1 MKLYIVIPALNC
13 LELTKQTIESIKA
26 NIPATI
32 LLIDNASTDGIPRYG
47 EMMNNQ
53 EIGYGNILKYIR
65 NNDRK
70 SVAQSWNQGI
80 RMAFEDPQCEYVAVL
95 NNDIVLHPKTL
106 NHLMAFMDH
115 TGYLMVTG
123 DNVKDRM
130 SVEVLQTL
138 ELPNP
143 FTDFDTWK
151 IEGWR
156 AEGPDFS
163 CYMINRE
170 TIRVMGW
177 FDENF
182 HNAYCEDQDYHARC
196 QRAREHIGKFN
207 DQNIPVERVHFKR
220 LSTAPY
226 YHYASQT
233 VSRNP
238 EFRQRIAIE
247 HGRNQNYYVMK
258 WGGEHPFVM
267 DGGGNVTPF
276 GDATKN
282 WRDW

>member
-26 NIPATI
+26 NVPATI

-47 EMMNNQ
+47 EMMHNQ

-182 HNAYCEDQDYHARC
+182 HNAYCEDWDMHKRFQV
-196 QRAREHIGKFN
+196 AREHIEKHN
-207 DQNIPVERVHFKR
+207 DQQIPSERVHAKR

-233 VSRNP
+233 VARNP
-238 EFRQRIAIE
+238 EVRQRVAIE
-247 HGRNQNYYVMK
+247 HGRNQGYYISK
-258 WGGEHPFVM
+258 WGAIHDQAM
-267 DGGGNVTPF
+267 DGVGFKTPF

-282 WRDW
+282 WRSW